1 MRKYLIFFSSVPSSA
16 PGSLELKDEGIID
29 GPLRSIYAVWSSCGL
44 IES

>member
-1 MRKYLIFFSSVPSSA
+1 MEKIFFSSVPSSA

-29 GPLRSIYAVWSSCGL
+29 GLLRSIYAVLSSRGL